1 MYTGIVT
8 DSGTFSYSSTKPSTL
23 KVASAL
29 IETGIQMIVEEGI
42 ENFSFRKVAA
52 KCNVSH
58 TAPYKHFKNKD
69 EFIIE
74 IIRYINR
81 QWELLRDQVKI
92 LFENDLQTQLVEL
105 CVAYI
110 RFWIANPNYRSILS
124 ASDGI
129 LDVDSN
135 INVVESVSI
144 ENLIRKYFEEIGAVS
159 EEETECRIVAV
170 KAITYGLTTMLEHGE
185 LQNTPQTFDYVR
197 KIYAKEL

>member
-1 MYTGIVT
+1 MKENLRERLIIAGI
-8 DSGTFSYSSTKPSTL
+8 DEISRYG
-23 KVASAL
+23 VA
-29 IETGIQMIVEEGI
+29 
-42 ENFSFRKVAA
+42 NFSLRRVATA
-52 KCNVSH
+52 CNTSCA
-58 TAPYKHFKNKD
+58 APYKHFKNKE

-74 IIRYINR
+74 IVRYINR

-129 LDVDSN
+129 LEADNN

-144 ENLIRKYFEEIGAVS
+144 ENLIRKYFDEIGAVS
-159 EEETECRIVAV
+159 EEEMECRIVAV
-170 KAITYGLTTMLEHGE
+170 KAITYGITTMLEHGE
-185 LQNTPQTFDYVR
+185 LQNTPKTFDYVR
-197 KIYAKEL
+197 KIYAKELYLHVQDIK